1 MFENLSRLRK
11 SRTLRAIFSE
21 ARVSPDQL
29 IFPIFVSELVTSP
42 QAIASMPGQ
51 FQWPVEAL
59 PKLAEQVLAS
69 GVRSVLLFGLP
80 ANKDAKGSGATAPNG
95 VVPEAIRVLKGAVPD
110 LAVITDVCACEYTDH
125 GHCGIMSGSTLDQA
139 GTLELLAE
147 IAAVNVAAGADIVG
161 PSSMVDGQVGAIR
174 ERLDAD
180 GFPDIPIMAYSA
192 KFASAFYGP
201 FREAADSAPAFGDR
215 SAYQHDP
222 SRVRHSLREMQADIE
237 EGADIL
243 MVKPGLPYL
252 DVLARAKEVFDLPLA
267 SYWVSGEY
275 SMVKAAA
282 ANGWIDEKRI
292 VLESLTAFRRAGADA
307 IITYHALE
315 AARWLRGD

>member
-1 MFENLSRLRK
+1 
-11 SRTLRAIFSE
+11 
-21 ARVSPDQL
+21 
-29 IFPIFVSELVTSP
+29 
-42 QAIASMPGQ
+42 
-51 FQWPVEAL
+51 L
-59 PKLAEQVLAS
+59 PR